1 MGKNEHIKNMN
12 MKVAGTLGHLKVQ
25 KKPGEDNDADVS
37 IDSKTGSN
45 TVWDSKLFEG
55 LTAK

>member
-12 MKVAGTLGHLKVQ
+12 MKVAGTLGHLKP
-25 KKPGEDNDADVS
+25 KKTESEADES
-37 IDSKTGSN
+37 MTQSDCKSNNN
-45 TVWDSKLFEG
+45 TVWDNKLFEG